1 MVEVG
6 AVKIDGPLLDH
17 DARDQRDE
25 TRVDGLSK
33 VEGGALVTRFPI
45 IEPGNP
51 DYQTRDMLHQL
62 AGTLLSKS
70 SLRSY
75 RRLGMELLQINDR
88 NVIAVHENP

>member
-6 AVKIDGPLLDH
+6 AVEIDGPLLDH

-33 VEGGALVTRFPI
+33 VEGDALVTRFPI

-51 DYQTRDMLHQL
+51 DYQTRDMC
-62 AGTLLSKS
+62 AAPACRDIVVKIISSLLSPARHGIIANQ
-70 SLRSY
+70 RSKRY
-75 RRLGMELLQINDR
+75 RC
-88 NVIAVHENP
+88 A